1 MCLPLILKSNSPMS
15 LNVYMDL
22 ISNDL
27 FFIKT
32 EQCRVCRMTQKVKEL
47 GEET

>member
-1 MCLPLILKSNSPMS
+1 MCLPLILNSNSPIT

-27 FFIKT
+27 FFIKN
-32 EQCRVCRMTQKVKEL
+32 EQCRASKMTQKVKEL